1 VPRLLVAGLVAAA
14 LFLAGYGA
22 GQWDAA
28 AGGGR
33 LGDALRATPLAAL
46 LPSQALAPLRD
57 DERARLRLVLEA
69 WDWIERE
76 YVDRARLDPQRLARG
91 AVQGLVEALGD
102 PHTVYLDPTRREAA
116 DAALRGAYDGIGVQL
131 DLQDGRLVVVAP
143 IPGSPAARAGLRPGD
158 VITHVDG
165 WALDGVDLLAGSAAI
180 RGPRGTTVTLR
191 VVRPGAPEPL
201 LFTIERAAIRVAS
214 VEARRLDD
222 DLAYLRV
229 SRFGTDTAAEVAEAL
244 RSFVAADVAGVVLD
258 LRNNP
263 GGYLHAA
270 VDVTSQFLASGA
282 VVEEERSDG
291 ARKRHEARR
300 GGLWT
305 DRPVVVLVNRGSAS
319 AAEVVA
325 AALRDSGRARL
336 VGEPTHGK
344 GTVQNVHDLS
354 DRSSLRLTIA
364 RWLTPSGEA
373 IQGQG
378 VQPDVLVE
386 AEPGEPDEQLEA
398 ARALLAEQV
407 AGRAGAAGR

>member
-1 VPRLLVAGLVAAA
+1 M
-14 LFLAGYGA
+14 
-22 GQWDAA
+22 
-28 AGGGR
+28 
-33 LGDALRATPLAAL
+33 
-46 LPSQALAPLRD
+46 
-57 DERARLRLVLEA
+57 
-69 WDWIERE
+69 
-76 YVDRARLDPQRLARG
+76 
-91 AVQGLVEALGD
+91 
-102 PHTVYLDPTRREAA
+102 
-116 DAALRGAYDGIGVQL
+116 
-131 DLQDGRLVVVAP
+131 
-143 IPGSPAARAGLRPGD
+143 
-158 VITHVDG
+158 
-165 WALDGVDLLAGSAAI
+165 
-180 RGPRGTTVTLR
+180 
-191 VVRPGAPEPL
+191 
-201 LFTIERAAIRVAS
+201 
-214 VEARRLDD
+214 
-222 DLAYLRV
+222 
-229 SRFGTDTAAEVAEAL
+229 AEAL